1 VRLAYDAFATSFF
14 RHQTSFVSELP
25 VVIAVRREMTRIG
38 DEKDNNPVKGR
49 SRPGGTLKLLLALTT
64 SVTMAVLLTAAGVP
78 TTVTY
83 VPHDK
88 VSATMA
94 KGGSIINDQGLIVLA
109 QRRGAGEVEV
119 HEKTNHVFIIVE
131 GEATMVTG
139 GILVGARQTGPDQRR
154 ASSIQGGQTHHLT
167 KGDVITIPARTPH
180 WWKEVPTQTIAYYA
194 VNMEN

>member
-1 VRLAYDAFATSFF
+1 MKCLPALA
-14 RHQTSFVSELP
+14 
-25 VVIAVRREMTRIG
+25 M
-38 DEKDNNPVKGR
+38 
-49 SRPGGTLKLLLALTT
+49 
-64 SVTMAVLLTAAGVP
+64 LLTLAVVVTADGVP
-78 TTVTY
+78 TVVTY

-88 VSATMA
+88 VSATMV
-94 KGGSIINDQGLIVLA
+94 KGGSIVNDHGLIVLA

-139 GILVGARQTGPDQRR
+139 GTLVGARQTGPDQRR

-167 KGDVITIPARTPH
+167 KGDVITIPAKTPH